1 MTLRVVRLLAALGV
15 VAVASA
21 SQPVGVRAADT
32 TVIRVGEVNT
42 DLYSEA
48 YYALDAG
55 FFKSAGLTI
64 EITTFPTGGASAT
77 AVAAGAVDIAVTN
90 PISVANAV
98 EHGVPLT
105 VVANGGL
112 YSSKAP
118 STALCVGAKSA
129 FRTPADFAGK
139 TVAVSSLNNLEQI
152 GFEAWLSANNVDPS
166 GVHFIELKSTQMGA
180 ALERGTI
187 DAAMITDPA
196 LSFAV
201 KSGTRIFA
209 PAFNAIALQ
218 FPISIWVSPTAWA
231 SRHADLV
238 KRFASVIYQAGRWAN
253 THHDQTAA
261 SLNKY
266 TTIDLATIQGM
277 QRAIYAESLDAT
289 ALQKELDMA
298 YKYKLISRPL
308 MASQLLLPEEH

>member
-1 MTLRVVRLLAALGV
+1 MNVRFARLPTV
-15 VAVASA
+15 VAFVALVSLGQA
-21 SQPVGVRAADT
+21 CGAQAAD

-42 DLYSEA
+42 DLYAQA

-55 FFKSAGLTI
+55 FFKSAGLNV
-64 EITTFPTGGASAT
+64 EITTFPTGGAAAT

-90 PISVANAV
+90 PIAVANAF
-98 EHGVPLT
+98 EHGVPLI

-118 STALCVGAKSA
+118 STALCVGEKSPL
-129 FRTPADFAGK
+129 RTAADFAGK

-152 GFEAWLSANNVDPS
+152 GFEAWLSAGNVDPS
-166 GVHFIELKSTQMGA
+166 GVRFIELKSTQMGA
-180 ALERGTI
+180 ALERGSI
-187 DAAMITDPA
+187 DAAMITEPA

-201 KSGTRIFA
+201 KNKTRIFA

-218 FPISIWVSPTAWA
+218 FPISVWVSPAGWA
-231 SRHADLV
+231 TQHADLI
-238 KRFASVIYQAGRWAN
+238 KRFAGVIYQAGRWAN

-261 SLNKY
+261 SLTKY
-266 TTIDLATIQGM
+266 TTIDFATISGM
-277 QRAIYAESLDAT
+277 KRAIYAESLDAVS
-289 ALQKELDMA
+289 LQKELDLA

-308 MASQLLLPEEH
+308 MASQLLLSEEH

>member
-1 MTLRVVRLLAALGV
+1 MNARVARGLTVFGFVAFACIGQATGLQAAGTL
-15 VAVASA
+15 
-21 SQPVGVRAADT
+21 
-32 TVIRVGEVNT
+32 IRVGEVNT
-42 DLYSEA
+42 DLYAQA

-55 FFKSAGLTI
+55 FFKSAGLDV
-64 EITTFPTGGASAT
+64 EITTFPTGGAAAT

-90 PISVANAV
+90 SIATANAV
-98 EHGVPLT
+98 EHGVPLI

-118 STALCVGAKSA
+118 STALCVGEKSPLH
-129 FRTPADFAGK
+129 TPADFAGK

-152 GFEAWLSANNVDPS
+152 GFEAWLSANNIDAA
-166 GVHFIELKSTQMGA
+166 GVRFIELKSTQMGA
-180 ALERGTI
+180 ALDRGTI
-187 DAAMITDPA
+187 DAAMITEPA

-201 KSGTRIFA
+201 KNKTRIFA

-218 FPISIWVSPTAWA
+218 FPISVWVSPTAWA
-231 SRHADLV
+231 SQHADLV
-238 KRFASVIYQAGRWAN
+238 KRFASVIYQTGRWAN

-261 SLNKY
+261 SLTKY
-266 TTIDLATIQGM
+266 TTIDLETISGM
-277 QRAIYAESLDAT
+277 KRAIYAESLDAP

>member
-1 MTLRVVRLLAALGV
+1 MRVRIARLLAVLGV
-15 VAVASA
+15 IVLASA
-21 SQPVGVRAADT
+21 SQPVNVRAADT

-64 EITTFPTGGASAT
+64 EITTFPTGGTSAT

-105 VVANGGL
+105 IVANGGL

-118 STALCVGAKSA
+118 STALCVGEKST

-166 GVHFIELKSTQMGA
+166 GVHFIELKSTQMARRWSA
-180 ALERGTI
+180 ARS
-187 DAAMITDPA
+187 M
-196 LSFAV
+196 
-201 KSGTRIFA
+201 R
-209 PAFNAIALQ
+209 
-218 FPISIWVSPTAWA
+218 
-231 SRHADLV
+231 R
-238 KRFASVIYQAGRWAN
+238 
-253 THHDQTAA
+253 
-261 SLNKY
+261 
-266 TTIDLATIQGM
+266 
-277 QRAIYAESLDAT
+277 
-289 ALQKELDMA
+289 
-298 YKYKLISRPL
+298 
-308 MASQLLLPEEH
+308 